1 MFPIEGG
8 KVEINPQQIVSAH
21 KDKDGDTWTLF
32 MNDDKMYVVNKG
44 EYAAIR
50 ELVNR
55 QVRLVC
61 QVEGDHK

>member
-21 KDKDGDTWTLF
+21 KEKGGDKWVLYMT
-32 MNDDKMYVVNKG
+32 DDKTFTVSKG
-44 EYAAIR
+44 EYAQLR

-61 QVEGDHK
+61 QVEDDHK

>member
-21 KDKDGDTWTLF
+21 KEKGGDEWVLYMT
-32 MNDDKMYVVNKG
+32 DDKTFTVSKG
-44 EYAAIR
+44 EYAQLR

-61 QVEGDHK
+61 QVEDDHK